1 MNERYSKQ
9 IILDKIGTKGQ
20 QKIAESKVAIV
31 GIGALGT
38 VAAELLA
45 RSGVGE
51 LLLIDRDV
59 VEKSNLQRQ
68 MLFSEKDIGQSKAT
82 SASKKLKE
90 INSEIIIKEEAIH
103 LNPENI
109 NLIQDYN
116 LVLDCTDNLKTR
128 FLLNDYCKQNNL
140 KWIYSSA
147 IKTKGYVMPIFP
159 EGPCLRCFL
168 QEANLE
174 SCDTSGV
181 INTITTSI
189 ASFQATLAL
198 KILMEISIEPHL
210 FFFDIWNYD
219 FKKIKVNKNKNCPTC
234 NGIFNFEK
242 QEKIVRF
249 CSTGKFQIIKKINF
263 EEIWNKLVKLGA
275 TENNTTLK
283 FKNLQLFK
291 DGRVLIKADSEKEA
305 MIIYSKWIGD

>member
-90 INSEIIIKEEAIH
+90 INSEIII
-103 LNPENI
+103 NPTPPTKNSPM
-109 NLIQDYN
+109 
-116 LVLDCTDNLKTR
+116 V
-128 FLLNDYCKQNNL
+128 
-140 KWIYSSA
+140 SSPSIPSG
-147 IKTKGYVMPIFP
+147 IKCP
-159 EGPCLRCFL
+159 
-168 QEANLE
+168 
-174 SCDTSGV
+174 
-181 INTITTSI
+181 
-189 ASFQATLAL
+189 
-198 KILMEISIEPHL
+198 L
-210 FFFDIWNYD
+210 F
-219 FKKIKVNKNKNCPTC
+219 
-234 NGIFNFEK
+234 
-242 QEKIVRF
+242 
-249 CSTGKFQIIKKINF
+249 
-263 EEIWNKLVKLGA
+263 
-275 TENNTTLK
+275 
-283 FKNLQLFK
+283 
-291 DGRVLIKADSEKEA
+291 
-305 MIIYSKWIGD
+305 